1 MHHTNFYLLVLRSKH
16 ILLTYILV
24 LLSPILMAEVV
35 TLRSGQIIKGEILL
49 QNEEVVIIRNSNGMR
64 HQYPANEVVNIQKEE
79 QKTTIQKDN
88 TDTQP
93 KNKIVSL
100 SAQAMGGVLY
110 VPYLGWGGFA
120 GADLTIGTNLMNKK
134 VYLGGGVGYRVKV
147 IKEQAYS
154 FIPLQ
159 VCMSSILGNKQN
171 APIVGM
177 NIGYG
182 FSTKAGTQGGICVG
196 ADMGWSFE
204 INHETRLVLGLN
216 AEWQQAQTDV
226 EQIIEDKKYTNHM
239 GVNFITVG
247 AKIAIL
253 F

>member
-1 MHHTNFYLLVLRSKH
+1 MSNRKY
-16 ILLTYILV
+16 ILLIGLL
-24 LLSPILMAEVV
+24 LLSFTAMAEVV
-35 TLRSGQIIKGEILL
+35 VLRSGQSVKGEIVL
-49 QNEEVVIIRNSNGMR
+49 QNEDVVIIRATNGMR
-64 HQYPANEVVNIQKEE
+64 YQYPMNEVVSIKAEE
-79 QKTTIQKDN
+79 KDTSATNTNKTTLAK
-88 TDTQP
+88 T
-93 KNKIVSL
+93 KIVSICV
-100 SAQAMGGVLY
+100 QAMGGALY
-110 VPYLGWGGFA
+110 IPNIGWGGYA
-120 GADLTIGTNLMNKK
+120 GADLK
-134 VYLGGGVGYRVKV
+134 VGANILESRRVFIGGGIGYRAKV
-147 IKEQAYS
+147 VEKAYS

-159 VCMSSILGNKQN
+159 VYMSSILGDKRS
-171 APIVGM
+171 APTLGV

-182 FSTKAGTQGGICVG
+182 FAANAGTQGGICVG
-196 ADMGWSFE
+196 ADVGWSFE

>member
-1 MHHTNFYLLVLRSKH
+1 
-16 ILLTYILV
+16 
-24 LLSPILMAEVV
+24 MAEVV
-35 TLRSGQIIKGEILL
+35 VLQSGQSVKGDIVL
-49 QNEEVVIIRNSNGMR
+49 QNEDVVIIRTTNGMR
-64 HQYPANEVVNIQKEE
+64 YQYPMNEVVSIKVEE
-79 QKTTIQKDN
+79 KDTRATNTNKTTLAK
-88 TDTQP
+88 T
-93 KNKIVSL
+93 KIVSICV
-100 SAQAMGGVLY
+100 QAMGGALY
-110 VPYLGWGGFA
+110 IPNIGWGGYA
-120 GADLTIGTNLMNKK
+120 GADLK
-134 VYLGGGVGYRVKV
+134 VGANILEGRRVFIGGGIGYRAKV
-147 IKEQAYS
+147 VEKAYS

-159 VCMSSILGNKQN
+159 VYMSSILGDKQS
-171 APIVGM
+171 APVVGL
-177 NIGYG
+177 NVGYG
-182 FSTKAGTQGGICVG
+182 FATNAGTQGGICVG

>member
-1 MHHTNFYLLVLRSKH
+1 M
-16 ILLTYILV
+16 

-35 TLRSGQIIKGEILL
+35 TLRSGQIIKGEIIL

-64 HQYPANEVVNIQKEE
+64 YQYPMNEVVNIQKEE
-79 QKTTIQKDN
+79 QKATTQEAS

-93 KNKIVSL
+93 KKKIVSL
-100 SAQAMGGVLY
+100 SAQAMGGALY

-120 GADLTIGTNLMNKK
+120 GADLMIGANLMNKK
-134 VYLGGGVGYRVKV
+134 VFLGGGIGYRAKV
-147 IKEQAYS
+147 VEKEAYS

-159 VCMSSILGNKQN
+159 VCVSSLLGEKQS
-171 APIVGM
+171 APVVGL
-177 NIGYG
+177 NVGYG
-182 FSTKAGTQGGICVG
+182 FATNAGTQGGICVG

>member
-1 MHHTNFYLLVLRSKH
+1 
-16 ILLTYILV
+16 
-24 LLSPILMAEVV
+24 MAEVV
-35 TLRSGQIIKGEILL
+35 VLQSGQSVKGDIVL
-49 QNEEVVIIRNSNGMR
+49 QNEDVVIIRSNNGMR
-64 HQYPANEVVNIQKEE
+64 YQYPMNEVVSIKAEE
-79 QKTTIQKDN
+79 KDTRATNTDKTTLAK
-88 TDTQP
+88 T
-93 KNKIVSL
+93 KIVSICV
-100 SAQAMGGVLY
+100 QAMGGALY
-110 VPYLGWGGFA
+110 IPNIGWGGYA
-120 GADLTIGTNLMNKK
+120 GADLMIGANLMNKK
-134 VYLGGGVGYRVKV
+134 VFLGGGIGYRAKV
-147 IKEQAYS
+147 VEKEAYS

-159 VCMSSILGNKQN
+159 VCVSSLLGEKQS
-171 APIVGM
+171 APVVGL
-177 NIGYG
+177 NVGYG
-182 FSTKAGTQGGICVG
+182 FATNAGTQGGICVG